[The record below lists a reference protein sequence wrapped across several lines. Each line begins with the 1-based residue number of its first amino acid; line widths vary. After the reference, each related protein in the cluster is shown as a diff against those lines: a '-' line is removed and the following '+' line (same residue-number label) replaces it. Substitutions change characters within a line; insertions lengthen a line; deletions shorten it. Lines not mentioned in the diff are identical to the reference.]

1 MTTHVYFL
9 GDNEFG
15 FNFLIFS
22 IKNKDEKPIP
32 KESSIKVPITLKISL
47 ELVYLLELS
56 QNISHLNNVSIIR
69 VLSSI
74 FVTILILIWSKN
86 LNNLKLI

>member
-32 KESSIKVPITLKISL
+32 KESSIKVPITLK
-47 ELVYLLELS
+47 Y
-56 QNISHLNNVSIIR
+56 H
-69 VLSSI
+69 
-74 FVTILILIWSKN
+74 WS
-86 LNNLKLI
+86 